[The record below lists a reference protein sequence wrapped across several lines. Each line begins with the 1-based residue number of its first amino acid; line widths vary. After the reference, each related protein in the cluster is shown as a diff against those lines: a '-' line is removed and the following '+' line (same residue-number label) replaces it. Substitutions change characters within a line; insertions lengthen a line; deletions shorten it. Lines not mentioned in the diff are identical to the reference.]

1 LPRKPA
7 PDVLAIGGGFASLLV
22 VAALAFVMALTS
34 ASADQSARHSL
45 QVRRARAELLSAILD
60 REARQRG
67 YLLTGDRTYLATVPQ
82 APQIEQTLQRLE
94 ILTRKNAGQQQRLAK
109 LRQLLAARE
118 AELTRTTELW
128 HAGRSDE
135 ALAIVRSNAGDGLM
149 RLIQLQLVAFDQA
162 EGRLEQQHSASAAS
176 FRTVLLVATLVA
188 VAFSCALGLLVLRT
202 GRRYA
207 TELGAQNTA
216 LREEIASREQT
227 EARLRQSQKMDA
239 VGRLTGGVAHDFN
252 NMLAVVLGNLDLASR
267 QLPQGPSRVAPLLAN
282 AREGADRAAA
292 LTKQLLAFSRQQTL
306 DPKSTDINNVV
317 RSVSKMLRRT
327 LGGDVEIETPLA
339 DGLWPA
345 FIDRPQLE
353 SAIVNLAVNAR
364 DAMPDGGRLTIE
376 TQNVNLNSDYVQRYP
391 GVAAGEYVLIAVT
404 DNGSGMKPEVA
415 EKVFDPFFTTKPPGK
430 GTGLGLSQVHG
441 FVKQSGGHV
450 AVCSEVGV
458 GTSIKL
464 YLPRDRTVADV
475 DERPAAPPPPP
486 PPLDRS
492 AMVLVV
498 DDNASVRAFV
508 VSAVRELGL
517 KATEADCGAVALQ
530 LIRQDPEISL
540 VLADVVMPSMS
551 GRDLVEQ
558 AHAIRPDLKFIYMT
572 GYTANAIAHGGALD
586 AGAHLLTKP
595 FTVEQLQRAL
605 AELIASAESPG

>member
-1 LPRKPA
+1 
-7 PDVLAIGGGFASLLV
+7 
-22 VAALAFVMALTS
+22 
-34 ASADQSARHSL
+34 
-45 QVRRARAELLSAILD
+45 
-60 REARQRG
+60 
-67 YLLTGDRTYLATVPQ
+67 
-82 APQIEQTLQRLE
+82 
-94 ILTRKNAGQQQRLAK
+94 
-109 LRQLLAARE
+109 
-118 AELTRTTELW
+118 
-128 HAGRSDE
+128 
-135 ALAIVRSNAGDGLM
+135 
-149 RLIQLQLVAFDQA
+149 
-162 EGRLEQQHSASAAS
+162 

-327 LGGDVEIETPLA
+327 LGGDVEIETALA

-517 KATEADCGAVALQ
+517 KASEADCGAVALQ

-558 AHAIRPDLKFIYMT
+558 AHAIRPDL
-572 GYTANAIAHGGALD
+572 
-586 AGAHLLTKP
+586 
-595 FTVEQLQRAL
+595 
-605 AELIASAESPG
+605 